1 MPKKNP
7 AQSYDSYEV
16 ITQEDPETGDMLIPI
31 PPHLLKELGWKEGD
45 MVNAEN
51 YYRHCISLPMYPTLT
66 DDEQNFVIE
75 KIEKF
80 YN

>member
-7 AQSYDSYEV
+7 AKAYDSYEV

-45 MVNAEN
+45 DIDFTV
-51 YYRHCISLPMYPTLT
+51 
-66 DDEQNFVIE
+66 DDKGRIVLK
-75 KIEKF
+75 KI
-80 YN
+80 